1 MNNKENKIDIKGPY
15 SINGVMEVPGD
26 KSISHRS
33 VIISSLVSQKIT
45 IENFLLSQDCI
56 KTLNIME
63 KLGIKYNLDNSCL
76 SIYGCGIDGFK
87 EPDDILY
94 VGNSGTTIRL
104 LTGLLSTCNFLS
116 VLSGDSSINNR
127 PMDRIIKPLREMGA
141 DVFGRADNSKAPLV
155 IFGRNYLKGKTFR
168 FDISSAQVKSC
179 LLFAGLSAEGIT
191 EIIQPFPSRDHTER
205 MLEYFGAE
213 IEYSNGKNIK
223 IRKSSLKGRNLYI
236 PGDFS
241 SAAFFIIAALV
252 LDNSEIIIKNVGVN
266 PTRAYLLDILK
277 KMGGNIEVNN
287 YRIINNEPVAD
298 LKISSSYLKAT
309 DIDKKHI
316 ANIIDEIPILSVAC
330 AFAEGNTV
338 IRGAEELRVKESD
351 RIKAIVTEF
360 NKIGIRIKEKKD
372 GLIIYGNREY
382 DLQEAVLE
390 SYGDH
395 RIAMALAI
403 AALKGRR
410 KVIINNSDCINTSFP
425 GFKEKLFSLLD

>member
-76 SIYGCGIDGFK
+76 SIYGCGIDSFK

-191 EIIQPFPSRDHTER
+191 EVIQPFPSRDHTER

-338 IRGAEELRVKESD
+338 ISGAEELRVKESD

-410 KVIINNSDCINTSFP
+410 KVIINNSDCIDTSFP